1 MRGGTRPYVL
11 ASSRQAPPSSIQIV
25 VIEALPVT
33 AAYAWSGMEMR
44 RPTSVIL
51 NELLGEAPAEQVTV
65 DWLLA
70 RLGDRSFGI
79 VLLLLGSFGLLP
91 GSSAVAGV
99 LLVILAFQMIKGRS
113 GPSFP
118 RRFSNRQFSTR
129 RLAALVHRV
138 VPVLH
143 WLERLIRPRWVTP
156 FLATRRVVG
165 AVVLLLGLSLL
176 VPVPLSNIPPA
187 LAIMLLAF
195 AYLEEDGLLLCIA
208 LAIAAGL
215 LAGVATF
222 TWEAMSAAGWV
233 PSLL

>member
-1 MRGGTRPYVL
+1 M
-11 ASSRQAPPSSIQIV
+11 PPSSIQIV
-25 VIEALPVT
+25 VIEAFPV
-33 AAYAWSGMEMR
+33 AADAYAWSGMEMR
-44 RPTSVIL
+44 RPTSIVL
-51 NELLGEAPAEQVTV
+51 HELLGEAPAEQVTV

-79 VLLLLGSFGLLP
+79 VLLLLGIFGLLP
-91 GSSAVAGV
+91 GASAVAGV

-118 RRFSNRQFSTR
+118 RRVSNRQFSTR
-129 RLAALVHRV
+129 RLATLVHRV
-138 VPVLH
+138 VPVLR

-156 FLATRRVVG
+156 FVATRRVVG
-165 AVVLLLGLSLL
+165 AVVLLLGASLL

-208 LAIAAGL
+208 LAIATGL
-215 LAGVATF
+215 LAGAATF

-233 PSLL
+233 PGLL